1 VCREMSKTVADMRS
15 FLIGYPVLSYEA
27 GMGVTTLA
35 EVAKGLC
42 RILATDGVE
51 SVCMWVYACDR
62 PFSNRYGTDSPV

>member
-1 VCREMSKTVADMRS
+1 
-15 FLIGYPVLSYEA
+15 
-27 GMGVTTLA
+27 MGVTTLA
-35 EVAKGLC
+35 EVAKGLY